1 MERIDLNCDLGE
13 SFGAYTIG
21 MDSEVLPYIT
31 SANIACGFHGGDPL
45 VMERTVAACARAGVG
60 VGAHPGFP
68 DLIGFGR
75 RNMAVTP
82 DEVRTYIAYQTG
94 ALLAFCHEQGVRMTH
109 VKPHGALY
117 NMAAK
122 DYALAKAVCEGIRA
136 ADESLILLALSGSQM
151 LKAAGEMGLA
161 CASEV
166 FADRAYEPDGSL
178 VPRSRPGSMIKDADE
193 AARRV
198 VRMVK
203 EGKVQA
209 IDGQD
214 ISIRADSVCV
224 HGDSRSALDFV
235 KRIRENL
242 ERENITCL
250 PLERE

>member
-45 VMERTVAACARAGVG
+45 VMERTVAACARAGAG

-75 RNMAVTP
+75 RNMAATP

-122 DYALAKAVCEGIRA
+122 DYALAKAVGWNA
-136 ADESLILLALSGSQM
+136 KVILS
-151 LKAAGEMGLA
+151 
-161 CASEV
+161 
-166 FADRAYEPDGSL
+166 
-178 VPRSRPGSMIKDADE
+178 VPCCQHELNMQFS
-193 AARRV
+193 
-198 VRMVK
+198 
-203 EGKVQA
+203 
-209 IDGQD
+209 
-214 ISIRADSVCV
+214 DSVRHDNGKGGENRGMV
-224 HGDSRSALDFV
+224 YEMLAPVMDYGLLRERFAALVTDGLRAPPGADHTAA
-235 KRIRENL
+235 K
-242 ERENITCL
+242 TA
-250 PLERE
+250 

>member
-1 MERIDLNCDLGE
+1 MSVSVEENLKHIKERM
-13 SFGAYTIG
+13 A
-21 MDSEVLPYIT
+21 
-31 SANIACGFHGGDPL
+31 
-45 VMERTVAACARAGVG
+45 AACARAGVG

-68 DLIGFGR
+68 DLTGFGR

-235 KRIRENL
+235 KKIRENL
-242 ERENITCL
+242 ERENIACL

>member
-1 MERIDLNCDLGE
+1 
-13 SFGAYTIG
+13 
-21 MDSEVLPYIT
+21 
-31 SANIACGFHGGDPL
+31 
-45 VMERTVAACARAGVG
+45 
-60 VGAHPGFP
+60 
-68 DLIGFGR
+68 
-75 RNMAVTP
+75 
-82 DEVRTYIAYQTG
+82 
-94 ALLAFCHEQGVRMTH
+94 
-109 VKPHGALY
+109 
-117 NMAAK
+117 MAAK

-136 ADESLILLALSGSQM
+136 VDESLILLALSGSQM

-198 VRMVK
+198 IRMVK

>member
-1 MERIDLNCDLGE
+1 M
-13 SFGAYTIG
+13 
-21 MDSEVLPYIT
+21 
-31 SANIACGFHGGDPL
+31 
-45 VMERTVAACARAGVG
+45 AA
-60 VGAHPGFP
+60 
-68 DLIGFGR
+68 
-75 RNMAVTP
+75 TP

-242 ERENITCL
+242 ERENIACL